1 MPSENK
7 STQNV
12 NEVTM
17 LDIQAM
23 LGDKDITILN
33 LLKRIQSLEAEIKE
47 KLDTI
52 DRLSGDSEAE

>member
-47 KLDTI
+47 KQDTI

>member
-33 LLKRIQSLEAEIKE
+33 LLKRIQSLETVIKE
-47 KLDTI
+47 KQDTI

>member
-1 MPSENK
+1 MPSENR

-47 KLDTI
+47 NQDTI
-52 DRLSGDSEAE
+52 DKLSGDNEAE

>member
-1 MPSENK
+1 MPSEDK

-12 NEVTM
+12 NEITM
-17 LDIQAM
+17 VDIQAM

-47 KLDTI
+47 KQDTI
-52 DRLSGDSEAE
+52 DRLSGDNEAE

>member
-1 MPSENK
+1 MPSENR

-47 KLDTI
+47 KQDTI
-52 DRLSGDSEAE
+52 DRLSGDNEAE

>member
-47 KLDTI
+47 KQDTI
-52 DRLSGDSEAE
+52 DRLSGDNEAE